1 MMVLAYASV
10 MEGQIEADF
19 KRARRQAFLRR
30 VLAHLRGECDRL
42 LGFDE
47 VRRAHRARNRLS
59 LGTRAVEVSKIVGSV
74 GRREDFD
81 HEFMPIKESLRSKW
95 KRVDLAF
102 HRGEELPPI
111 RLYKIGSR
119 YFVEDGNHRVSVARY
134 QGVEMIDAEVTEF
147 YSSPSSRI
155 I

>member
-1 MMVLAYASV
+1 M
-10 MEGQIEADF
+10 
-19 KRARRQAFLRR
+19 
-30 VLAHLRGECDRL
+30 RGECDRL

-81 HEFMPIKESLRSKW
+81 HGFMPVKESLRSKW

-102 HRGEELPPI
+102 HRGDELPPI
-111 RLYKIGSR
+111 RLYKIGSC